1 MAAIL
6 PLAIL
11 ATNSLLSPTFTL
23 SIGWPLLARCFVG
36 GVALLPA
43 GFVMGFAFPTGMRR
57 FGDPNKAWFWAMNGV
72 MSVVGSVLS
81 LGLAMALG
89 FSKVVLVGAV
99 AYVVAWLLLR
109 TPVSVRS
116 A

>member
-1 MAAIL
+1 
-6 PLAIL
+6 
-11 ATNSLLSPTFTL
+11 
-23 SIGWPLLARCFVG
+23 
-36 GVALLPA
+36 
-43 GFVMGFAFPTGMRR
+43 
-57 FGDPNKAWFWAMNGV
+57 MNGV